1 MTRVELTLQPPRKVI
16 KFLLCSGVKTNEKA
30 TIIIPRRILCQER
43 IMETEEIQHQLQK
56 NLESTLQEIVDLDA
70 HIEMLK
76 VCVKPRPFK

>member
-1 MTRVELTLQPPRKVI
+1 MHLVININADPDPDPRH
-16 KFLLCSGVKTNEKA
+16 LL
-30 TIIIPRRILCQER
+30 LQER

-76 VCVKPRPFK
+76 ARDLVNRKTYIDSFLIWMKK

>member
-1 MTRVELTLQPPRKVI
+1 
-16 KFLLCSGVKTNEKA
+16 
-30 TIIIPRRILCQER
+30 
-43 IMETEEIQHQLQK
+43 METEEIQHQLQK